1 MRNKERCYWISAG
14 KGERLW
20 ATEQTMAMLAQ
31 EVKNFLAGIDSE
43 AQVVIDDWKI
53 NSATQETMK
62 VRLRVLA
69 NIMNDSVVDSS
80 VRLSALGLNM
90 AAEKLYESE

>member
-1 MRNKERCYWISAG
+1 
-14 KGERLW
+14 
-20 ATEQTMAMLAQ
+20 MAMLAQ
-31 EVKNFLAGIDSE
+31 EVKSFLAGIDSE

-53 NSATQETMK
+53 NSTTQETMK